1 MGLDIRIPLGLIF
14 LIIGGLMSVY
24 GFFSR
29 HSAVYDK
36 SMGINLN
43 LTWGAL
49 MFVFGLIM
57 YFAGRRQKWQDDP
70 VTPRPGAR
78 SKGPLSTLIAGSS
91 CDSSQICHQSQSLN
105 SPTLLRIASHDQHHC
120 SLRTMG
126 RKTL

>member
-24 GFFSR
+24 GFFTL

-70 VTPRPGAR
+70 VTPRPWER
-78 SKGPLSTLIAGSS
+78 SKGP
-91 CDSSQICHQSQSLN
+91 
-105 SPTLLRIASHDQHHC
+105 SH
-120 SLRTMG
+120 
-126 RKTL
+126 